1 MQKRL
6 EDGLGRPEWNLTQV
20 ESDFHLL
27 ICKLA
32 FVSDHLPD
40 CCNHAIHHLW
50 CPTCDIKLQSAHQ
63 LTPEHVG
70 QCT

>member
-40 CCNHAIHHLW
+40 
-50 CPTCDIKLQSAHQ
+50 
-63 LTPEHVG
+63 
-70 QCT
+70 